1 MKFKSAYR
9 KKDRL
14 KAQIETRVC
23 RVRRSRWGCKI
34 PEEEI

>member
-23 RVRRSRWGCKI
+23 RVSRWGCKI